1 MRNTCKD
8 SGQSRIGGAHGGEEF
23 AVVVPSLNA
32 QEGLLL
38 AEKIRKAVALH
49 PFDWQQKTLYLT
61 VSIGIGSGATRFE
74 TLTEVFDKLMVE
86 ADECLY
92 RSKKEGRNRTSAM
105 NYKQKAV

>member
-1 MRNTCKD
+1 M
-8 SGQSRIGGAHGGEEF
+8 
-23 AVVVPSLNA
+23 
-32 QEGLLL
+32 LL

-105 NYKQKAV
+105 NYQQRLSDNLCDQLHVLSLSVGIVIII